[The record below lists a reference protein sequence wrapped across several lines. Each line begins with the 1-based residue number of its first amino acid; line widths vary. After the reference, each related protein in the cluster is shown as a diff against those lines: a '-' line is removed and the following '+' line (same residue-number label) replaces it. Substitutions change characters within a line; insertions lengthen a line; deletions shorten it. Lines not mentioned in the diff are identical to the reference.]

1 MGVEM
6 WNGPKIAKHTGFDP
20 ERRYKE
26 ERALLEVVGGP
37 QPAGLGA
44 RHAQVTGPRWRTP
57 CTVSFVL
64 SQPSG

>member
-26 ERALLEVVGGP
+26 ERALLEVVAEP
-37 QPAGLGA
+37 NS
-44 RHAQVTGPRWRTP
+44 HDTP
-57 CTVSFVL
+57 SYILYTK
-64 SQPSG
+64 